1 MASNVDTSKLSD
13 QGLVG
18 LLKAI
23 GDADSVE
30 LKLTVPISDRSR
42 AAASLGVDP
51 LEGQIRQ
58 VFFFDTPDL
67 VLSSH
72 GLVVRARRV
81 QGLGDDSVV
90 KLRPVVPAELP
101 IGVRTSP
108 NFGVEVDTMP
118 GGTYVC
124 SGSMKR
130 AMGPTAVK
138 DVMAG
143 IQPVRKLFSKEQR
156 ALYTAHAPEG
166 IGLDDLTMLGPIVVY
181 KLRLAPKGYRRK
193 LVSEMWMYPDNS
205 LLLELST
212 KGAPTEAFQIA
223 METRTFLLSHGI
235 DLSGEQETKTRKA
248 LQFFSRRLKGEV
260 ATERTSFTGDEARQA
275 GSENRDRLGDCPVR
289 RRAVQG
295 GHERRT
301 GARAPQSRH
310 RCHRRRPGHDRED
323 RARTPEP
330 GPGLLYPSRT
340 DGEGGGAVHAGQL
353 IDRCPPLPRAAG
365 R

>member
-13 QGLVG
+13 QELAG

-101 IGVRTSP
+101 RAVRTSP

-130 AMGPTAVK
+130 AMDPTAVK
-138 DVMAG
+138 DVVAG
-143 IQPVRKLFSKEQR
+143 NQPVRKLFSKEQR

-181 KLRLAPKGYRRK
+181 KLRFAPKGYRRK
-193 LVSEMWMYPDNS
+193 LVSELWMYPDNS

-212 KGAPTEAFQIA
+212 KGAPAEAFQIA
-223 METRTFLLSHGI
+223 LETRAFLLSHGI
-235 DLSGEQETKTRKA
+235 DLSGEQETKTKKA
-248 LQFFSRRLKGEV
+248 LQFFSRRLRGEA
-260 ATERTSFTGDEARQA
+260 ATERTSFTDDEARRA
-275 GSENRDRLGDCPVR
+275 GSEIGVDWAAAPFDVEQFRAGMNVELEHGLRGPATDVTGGDPVMTAKIALAHLNQVPDYYTRLERMAREAAQSTPV
-289 RRAVQG
+289 
-295 GHERRT
+295 
-301 GARAPQSRH
+301 S
-310 RCHRRRPGHDRED
+310 
-323 RARTPEP
+323 
-330 GPGLLYPSRT
+330 
-340 DGEGGGAVHAGQL
+340 
-353 IDRCPPLPRAAG
+353 
-365 R
+365 